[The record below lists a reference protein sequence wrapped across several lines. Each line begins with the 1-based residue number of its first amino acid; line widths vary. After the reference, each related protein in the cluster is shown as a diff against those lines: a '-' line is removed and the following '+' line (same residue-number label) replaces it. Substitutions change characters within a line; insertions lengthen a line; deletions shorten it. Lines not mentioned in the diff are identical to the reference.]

1 MTARPFVQLYGG
13 SPLCAAPYRSR
24 TEESFGY
31 ASRLNRLHRCSL
43 GRGWRY
49 DREAIW
55 PELSLLAAGRRP
67 QATESR
73 LGGSGGRERNTQTW
87 LKSRTTTR

>member
-49 DREAIW
+49 DLEAIW
-55 PELSLLAAGRRP
+55 PKLLLLVAGRKP
-67 QATESR
+67 QSFWSAGSDSTESC
-73 LGGSGGRERNTQTW
+73 LEVREAA
-87 LKSRTTTR
+87 KGIHKHG

>member
-49 DREAIW
+49 DLEAIC
-55 PELSLLAAGRRP
+55 PAGRKP
-67 QATESR
+67 
-73 LGGSGGRERNTQTW
+73 RNRGLEVQEAA
-87 LKSRTTTR
+87 KGIHKHG

>member
-55 PELSLLAAGRRP
+55 PAGRKP
-67 QATESR
+67 
-73 LGGSGGRERNTQTW
+73 RNRGLEVQEAA
-87 LKSRTTTR
+87 KGIHKHG